1 MENLASI
8 AQAMYDN
15 VFSCGLQP
23 SGVWKRRRPSMKKVV
38 AICAATVVVMGL
50 GGTAFA
56 QTYQSYNPAQAQGYG
71 QQQYAPQGQGYG
83 QQQYAPQGQGYGQQQ
98 YAPQGQGYGQA
109 YGGGQY
115 GQYQQPGGYQQAPQ
129 QYGAQG
135 QTYGTG
141 YQPYSSADQ
150 YGGQSRRP
158 KEKGSLI
165 TGEIYWDPAFD
176 GEDEDEQGE
185 AVYEV
190 PAAGQPSY
198 QQAPPRTVRRT
209 PAGPRA
215 TTGRAPSRQTRRSSS
230 PPAPK
235 TGLTWGKSQ
244 SKPESKRLTWGSQ
257 PTTATTPAPP
267 AGSASVQTNSQG
279 AGASANVETRGPSG
293 SLKWG
298 KGQ

>member
-1 MENLASI
+1 
-8 AQAMYDN
+8 
-15 VFSCGLQP
+15 
-23 SGVWKRRRPSMKKVV
+23 MKKVV
-38 AICAATVVVMGL
+38 AICAAAVVVMGL
-50 GGTAFA
+50 GGAAFA

-83 QQQYAPQGQGYGQQQ
+83 QQQYAPQGQGYGQ
-98 YAPQGQGYGQA
+98 A

-115 GQYQQPGGYQQAPQ
+115 GQPNYGQYQQQGAYGQGGYQQAPQ

-135 QTYGTG
+135 QSYGTG
-141 YQPYSSADQ
+141 YQPYSSANQ

-158 KEKGSLI
+158 KEKGSLVK
-165 TGEIYWDPAFD
+165 GEIYWDPAFD
-176 GEDEDEQGE
+176 GEDEDEQQE

-198 QQAPPRTVRRT
+198 QQAAPATVRRA

-235 TGLTWGKSQ
+235 SGLTWGKSE

-267 AGSASVQTNSQG
+267 AGSASVRTNSQG
-279 AGASANVETRGPSG
+279 AGSSANVETRGPSG